1 MNWENV
7 KILTDFIL
15 NNYPK
20 AYAEIKGSPQYPDIK
35 GGVFFY
41 ETEIDNGRKGTY
53 IVTEITDLPY
63 EEGDCA
69 EQFLGY
75 HIHEGR
81 FCKGDREDIFKES
94 EGHFNPKNCPHPA
107 HAGDMPPLLNNHGTA
122 VSIVLD
128 SQFDLKDIVGRTIIV
143 HSKADDFRTQPS
155 GDSGEKIACGKIRW
169 YHM

>member
-1 MNWENV
+1 MGWQNI
-7 KILTDFIL
+7 KTITDLLL

-20 AYAEIKGSPQYPDIK
+20 AYAEIKGSPSYPDID

-41 ETEIDNGRKGTY
+41 ETEMENGEKEVY
-53 IVTEITDLPY
+53 VVTEITGLPY
-63 EEGDCA
+63 MEGDCV
-69 EQFLGY
+69 EMFLGY

-81 FCKGDREDIFKES
+81 FCKGDRTDPFRES

-107 HAGDMPPLLNNHGTA
+107 HAGDLPPLLNNRGTA
-122 VSIVLD
+122 VSVVLT
-128 SQFDLKDIVGRTIIV
+128 SQFALNDIVGRTIIV